1 MDFITSYDRTT
12 VRSEKK
18 REKRKGNVWREG
30 ERERERERERE
41 GEGEKRSN
49 ENEGRGLNRSV
60 DQV

>member
-30 ERERERERERE
+30 ERERERETGRERE
-41 GEGEKRSN
+41 RKEATRTREG
-49 ENEGRGLNRSV
+49 
-60 DQV
+60 D

>member
-41 GEGEKRSN
+41 GGRERERKEATRTREG
-49 ENEGRGLNRSV
+49 
-60 DQV
+60 D

>member
-30 ERERERERERE
+30 EREREREKGRERE
-41 GEGEKRSN
+41 RKEATRTREG
-49 ENEGRGLNRSV
+49 
-60 DQV
+60 D